1 MSSAFE
7 RILQSLNI
15 YPNSRI
21 VNLMKR
27 PKRPKGVNRPHVN
40 VPEPHQVVQ
49 MDLLS
54 LPHDNNY
61 KYALTAIDLHTKQAD
76 AEPLKTKRQNEVL
89 KASKKIFNRG
99 NVQKPQHRLEIDNG
113 KEFNAL
119 QRYLE
124 ESDVF
129 VRRNK
134 AGRHRQQ
141 ALVENLNKTL
151 GKAIFTLQNVN
162 ELNTG
167 NESVE
172 WVDMLPNIIEN
183 YNEYQLEKYI
193 EEPPLPPE
201 HFDFTQCKGDACN
214 ILEEG
219 TRVRIPLEEP
229 RKATN
234 LQQKLSGNFR
244 ASDLR
249 YNPEIKTITKVLLRP
264 RQPPLYVVDQDDL
277 VAYPKEELQIIDFD
291 NEDNNRD
298 AQTIFLPKKI
308 KSENETEYQIE
319 WKDFPEPEHWTWEP
333 KNKIQE
339 IAPNLILEWDIEN

>member
-1 MSSAFE
+1 
-7 RILQSLNI
+7 
-15 YPNSRI
+15 
-21 VNLMKR
+21 
-27 PKRPKGVNRPHVN
+27 
-40 VPEPHQVVQ
+40 
-49 MDLLS
+49 
-54 LPHDNNY
+54 
-61 KYALTAIDLHTKQAD
+61 
-76 AEPLKTKRQNEVL
+76 
-89 KASKKIFNRG
+89 
-99 NVQKPQHRLEIDNG
+99 
-113 KEFNAL
+113 
-119 QRYLE
+119 
-124 ESDVF
+124 
-129 VRRNK
+129 
-134 AGRHRQQ
+134 
-141 ALVENLNKTL
+141 
-151 GKAIFTLQNVN
+151 
-162 ELNTG
+162 
-167 NESVE
+167 
-172 WVDMLPNIIEN
+172 MLPNIIEN
-183 YNEYQLEKYI
+183 YNEYQLEKYM

-214 ILEEG
+214 VLEEG

-249 YNPEIKTITKVLLRP
+249 YNPEIKTVTKVLLRP
-264 RQPPLYVVDQDDL
+264 GQPPLYVVDQDDL

-298 AQTIFLPKKI
+298 AQTIFIPKKI